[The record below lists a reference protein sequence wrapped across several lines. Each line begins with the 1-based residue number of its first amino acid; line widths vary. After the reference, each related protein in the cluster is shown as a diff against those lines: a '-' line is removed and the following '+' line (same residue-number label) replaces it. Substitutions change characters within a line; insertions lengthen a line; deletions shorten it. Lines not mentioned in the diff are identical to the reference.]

1 MQSITSNFEKQE
13 YEIFRRFLWL
23 VHVPFAYIYRVLT
36 TVRVYRIIFSH
47 QQLYRSIPF
56 DLPPTV
62 ILRFPTYKHLRI
74 REYPRNSKD
83 ARKDFFRGRF
93 IGRTLRSIFNCAH
106 FSNSLFPPILLSSS
120 PSLFSVSTLLT
131 FLNIAT
137 PVLIPFS
144 PYYFYYNCPLYRFS
158 RNYISTFV

>member
-93 IGRTLRSIFNCAH
+93 IGRTLVPFSIVHIFRIRFFH
-106 FSNSLFPPILLSSS
+106 RFSCHPLPLYSPFPP
-120 PSLFSVSTLLT
+120 F
-131 FLNIAT
+131 
-137 PVLIPFS
+137 
-144 PYYFYYNCPLYRFS
+144 
-158 RNYISTFV
+158 